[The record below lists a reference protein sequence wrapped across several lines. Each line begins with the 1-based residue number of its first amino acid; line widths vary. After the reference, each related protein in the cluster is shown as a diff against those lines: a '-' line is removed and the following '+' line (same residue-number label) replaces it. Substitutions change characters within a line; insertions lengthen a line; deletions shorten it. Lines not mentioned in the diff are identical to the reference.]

1 MENQVRT
8 EHKLTMILKHAP
20 MGLAEIDKTGRI
32 IDLNLKGEFYL
43 KPVFIATDTNN
54 NNLFPVLNYIDSS
67 ITEKI
72 NSTADDAGHI
82 LTNEL
87 FSFEL
92 CFGGEKVE
100 RHFNFTIIKVFTD
113 CITVAFDDVTR
124 QHQKVQLIQQ
134 LQSDKAIMQG
144 KFEIASNI
152 LHDIGN
158 AVVGFGSYMGRIR
171 RSLDQNK
178 PENLQK
184 LALFF
189 SAQQNALAPVLGEAK
204 ATAVVNMLNSMTES
218 QKTNYEEMSKSL
230 TEQHNIIT
238 HIQDILQVQRQYVN
252 GNDTVEK
259 KPVRL
264 RRVIDDCMSMLYASI
279 EKRNIHVTLSI
290 PEELPAIEG
299 DRTRLMQVIL
309 NIIKNSIEAIDITAT
324 EKSINISAE
333 ADDGALV
340 LMVKDNGH
348 GFDKTTG
355 QQIFQ
360 RGFTTKASGSG
371 LGLDHC
377 RFIIESHGGSIQ
389 LTSEGFGK
397 GSLATIKFTI

>member
-1 MENQVRT
+1 MENQVRN
-8 EHKLTMILKHAP
+8 EHKLIMIMKHAP
-20 MGLAEIDKTGRI
+20 MGLAEIDRNGQI
-32 IDLNLKGEFYL
+32 IHLNVKGESYL
-43 KPVFIATDTNN
+43 RPIFIATDTTEH
-54 NNLFPVLNYIDSS
+54 NLFPLLNHIAPV

-72 NSTADDAGHI
+72 KNSPDDAGHI

-87 FSFEL
+87 HSFEL
-92 CFGGEKVE
+92 SFGGEKVE
-100 RHFNFTIIKVFTD
+100 RHFSFTVIKVFTD
-113 CITVAFDDVTR
+113 CITVAFDDVTSR
-124 QHQKVQLIQQ
+124 HQKLKAIQQ
-134 LQSDKAIMQG
+134 LQSDKAVMQG

-171 RSLDQNK
+171 RALDQHK
-178 PENLQK
+178 PENLEK
-184 LALFF
+184 LAGFF
-189 SAQQNALAPVLGEAK
+189 ATQQTAMIPVLGEAK
-204 ATAVVNMLNSMTES
+204 STAVVNMLNSMSDS

-230 TEQHNIIT
+230 TEQQNIIT

-252 GNDTVEK
+252 GNDTAER

-264 RRVIDDCMSMLYASI
+264 RRVIDDCMSMLFASI
-279 EKRNIHVTLSI
+279 EKRGIHVTLSI

-324 EKSINISAE
+324 EKTISICAE
-333 ADDGALV
+333 ADKAELV
-340 LMVKDNGH
+340 LQIKDNGQ
-348 GFDKTTG
+348 GFDQATG
-355 QQIFQ
+355 RQLFQ

-377 RFIIESHGGSIQ
+377 RFIIENHNGTID

-397 GSLATIKFTI
+397 GSVATIKFNI

>member
-8 EHKLTMILKHAP
+8 EHKLTMIMKHVP
-20 MGLAEIDKTGRI
+20 VGLAEIDKTGRI
-32 IDLNLKGEFYL
+32 IHLNLKGESYL
-43 KPVFIATDTNN
+43 KPIFIVTDTSHD
-54 NNLFPVLNYIDSS
+54 NLFPVLDYIAPS
-67 ITEKI
+67 ITERI
-72 NSTADDAGHI
+72 NTTTDDAGHI

-87 FSFEL
+87 HSFEL
-92 CFGGEKVE
+92 CLGGEKVE
-100 RHFNFTIIKVFTD
+100 RHFNFTVIKVFTD

-124 QHQKVQLIQQ
+124 HHQKVQAIQQ
-134 LQSDKAIMQG
+134 LQSDKAVMQG

-184 LALFF
+184 LAGFF
-189 SAQQNALAPVLGEAK
+189 AAQQTALVSILGDAK

-218 QKTNYEEMSKSL
+218 QKTSFEEMSKSL
-230 TEQHNIIT
+230 SEQQNIIT

-252 GNDTVEK
+252 GNDSVEK

-264 RRVIDDCMSMLYASI
+264 RNVIDDCMSMLYASI
-279 EKRNIHVTLSI
+279 EKRNIRVTLSI
-290 PEELPAIEG
+290 PEELPVIEG

-324 EKSINISAE
+324 EKSICISAL

-340 LMVKDNGH
+340 LTIKDNGH
-348 GFDKTTG
+348 GFDSKTG
-355 QQIFQ
+355 QQLFQ

-377 RFIIESHGGSIQ
+377 RFIIENHGGTIQ
-389 LTSEGFGK
+389 LTSDGFGK
-397 GSLATIKFTI
+397 GSLTTIKFTI